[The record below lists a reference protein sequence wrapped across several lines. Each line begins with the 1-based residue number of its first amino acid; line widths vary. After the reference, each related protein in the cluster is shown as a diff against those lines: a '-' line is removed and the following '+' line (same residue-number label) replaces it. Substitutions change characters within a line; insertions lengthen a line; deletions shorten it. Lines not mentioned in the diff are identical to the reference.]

1 MQKYTISEKHQRK
14 IVRKFNKKTTNYR
27 LKKNRNMKEKYKKI
41 R

>member
-14 IVRKFNKKTTNYR
+14 QVRKFNKKTTNYR
-27 LKKNRNMKEKYKKI
+27 LKKNRNMKEKYKKN